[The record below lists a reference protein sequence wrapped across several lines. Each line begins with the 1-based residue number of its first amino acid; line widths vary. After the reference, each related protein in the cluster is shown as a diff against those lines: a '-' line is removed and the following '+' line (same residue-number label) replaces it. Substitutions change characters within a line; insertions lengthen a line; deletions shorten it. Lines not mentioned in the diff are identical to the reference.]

1 MAFKLGDII
10 VKDILYAMASN
21 ITTGDPLYILTQ
33 LSEASINITSDS
45 NDITDKDGNIVLR
58 NYRSKSGEFTS
69 TNAFINVNV
78 LAAAGASTDFAAV
91 DNALIAP
98 KIIKVKKS
106 AGTAVLENVVAG
118 TVTVNQ
124 YFGDGALGK
133 SYEAGLIASDTEFA
147 ITSGSTTI
155 YNYPDVSSAYVVEN
169 TQSDFPVSGDATKK
183 YVDKSTSLVYYWD
196 SVATTPEYVQD
207 TSVTAQIVTALPEVG
222 DVNIV
227 YVVDD
232 GTNTSVHTCSVTT
245 TPTGTSTVTLPTDP
259 EADYF
264 VIKYK
269 RTFTDGA
276 IIKNSAKEFPTSV
289 NMLMKVLY
297 FDPCA
302 KDEIKAAYIEMPS
315 FKVSPETTVPLNPES
330 PTMDFNG
337 TLELDYCSD
346 DKELYRIYLVNEID
360 AA

>member
-118 TVTVNQ
+118 SITVNE

-133 SYEAGLIASDTEFA
+133 RYENGLVASDTEFA
-147 ITSGSTTI
+147 VTTGSTTI
-155 YNYPDVSSAYVVEN
+155 FNFPDVSSAYVVEAAQ
-169 TQSDFPVSGDATKK
+169 TDFPVSGDATKK
-183 YVDKSTSLVYYWD
+183 YIDKSTGKVYNWD
-196 SVATTPEYVQD
+196 SAATTPEYVED
-207 TSVTAQIVTALPEVG
+207 TSVVAQIVTVLPETG
-222 DVNIV
+222 ETNML
-227 YVVDD
+227 YVVD
-232 GTNTSVHTCSVTT
+232 GATPTVHTCTITT
-245 TPTGTSTVTLPTDP
+245 TPTGTTTVTLPTDE

-276 IIKNSAKEFPTSV
+276 IIRNSAKEFPTSV
-289 NMLMKVLY
+289 NMLMKILY

>member
-58 NYRSKSGEFTS
+58 NYRSKSGEFQS

-91 DNALIAP
+91 DNALISP

-118 TVTVNQ
+118 TITVNQ

-133 SYEAGLIASDTEFA
+133 SYENGLVASETEFA
-147 ITSGSTTI
+147 VTTGSTTI
-155 YNYPDVSSAYVVEN
+155 YNFPDVSSVYVVEA
-169 TQSDFPVSGDATKK
+169 TQSEFPVEGDATKK
-183 YVDKSTSLVYYWD
+183 YIDKATGKVYNWD
-196 SVATTPEYVQD
+196 SAADTPAYVED
-207 TSVTAQIVTALPEVG
+207 TSIVAQIVSALPETG
-222 DVNIV
+222 ETNML
-227 YVVDD
+227 YVVD
-232 GTNTSVHTCSVTT
+232 GETPTVHTCTITT
-245 TPTGTSTVTLPTDP
+245 TPTGTSTVTLPTDE

-276 IIKNSAKEFPTSV
+276 IIRNSAKEFPTSV